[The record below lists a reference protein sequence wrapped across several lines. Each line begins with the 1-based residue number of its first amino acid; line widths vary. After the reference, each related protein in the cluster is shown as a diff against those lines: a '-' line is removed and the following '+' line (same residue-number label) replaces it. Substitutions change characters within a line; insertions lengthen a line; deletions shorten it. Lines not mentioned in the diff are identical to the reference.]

1 VLALLLKATFNSHH
15 SSKKHL
21 FARDAVHSKYPPLV
35 KLQRKGWAWWYMLL
49 FLALRRQ
56 RQVNLCKFKASLV
69 YKVRLAN
76 IITQGNTVS
85 KNEIK

>member
-1 VLALLLKATFNSHH
+1 
-15 SSKKHL
+15 
-21 FARDAVHSKYPPLV
+21 
-35 KLQRKGWAWWYMLL
+35 MLL
-49 FLALRRQ
+49 ILALRRQ